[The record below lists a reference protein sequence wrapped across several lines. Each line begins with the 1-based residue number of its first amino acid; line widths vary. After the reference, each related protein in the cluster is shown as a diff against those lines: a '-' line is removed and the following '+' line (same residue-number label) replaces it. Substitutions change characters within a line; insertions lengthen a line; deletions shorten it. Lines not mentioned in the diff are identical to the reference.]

1 MATGIA
7 GFGGRPFG
15 DPAGLLGSARKG
27 QADMIRILRWL
38 ALCAAFCAVF
48 TSPASAQ
55 QGAADLYTVA
65 GVRVDQ
71 SAANP
76 AVARTQALAQAQR
89 DAFARLVERL
99 TAPVDQPRAALI
111 RPDDPTLDRLVRG
124 VDVEEQPRTSG
135 TRYLG
140 RFAVRFDPAG
150 VRNLLQGAGLTV
162 QETRGAPVLIVPL
175 LAQATPAGAPVV
187 DPWRQAWEQGGYGR
201 EVLPLA
207 IAPASVV
214 GAAEWATAQDAAGA
228 AGASSA
234 VFALARASGGSLVSD
249 LVEVSA
255 AGARINR
262 GQVSV
267 QVQGGDAGLPD
278 AFRRLADAV
287 SGKLQAD
294 YKIGLGANPTTHAK
308 MQVSA
313 LYEDMAEWGKIKAG
327 LGAAGSVI
335 SEIRIEAIAKRGAL
349 VSFSYTGAPDA
360 LAAALQRFGLALSQS
375 PQGPALRTLG
385 R

>member
-1 MATGIA
+1 
-7 GFGGRPFG
+7 
-15 DPAGLLGSARKG
+15 
-27 QADMIRILRWL
+27 MIRILRWL
-38 ALCAAFCAVF
+38 ALYATFCAVF

-76 AVARTQALAQAQR
+76 AVARMQALAQAQR
-89 DAFARLVERL
+89 DAFARLVKRL
-99 TAPVDQPRAALI
+99 TAPADQPRAALI

-150 VRNLLQGAGLTV
+150 VRGLLQGATIIV
-162 QETRGAPVLIVPL
+162 QENRGAPVLIVAQI
-175 LAQATPAGAPVV
+175 AQAQSASTPVV

-201 EVLPLA
+201 EILPLA
-207 IAPASVV
+207 LAPASIT
-214 GAAEWATAQDAAGA
+214 GASDWPTAQDAASA
-228 AGASSA
+228 AGANSA
-234 VFALARASGGSLVSD
+234 VFALARASGGTLVSD
-249 LVEVSA
+249 LVEVA
-255 AGARINR
+255 PGGVRTNR

-267 QVQGGDAGLPD
+267 QIQGGDAGVPD
-278 AFRRLADAV
+278 AFRRLAEAV
-287 SGKLQAD
+287 NDKLQAD
-294 YKIGLGANPTTHAK
+294 YKGGLISTGPTVRAK

-313 LYEDMAEWGKIKAG
+313 LYDDMAEWGRLKGG

-349 VSFSYTGAPDA
+349 VSFSYSGGADE
-360 LAAALQRFGLALSQS
+360 LASALQRFGLALTQS
-375 PQGPALRTLG
+375 PQGPALRALA